1 MITSLCIFLAS
12 VRSAVDLH
20 AVKSAVGV
28 SKSRQDLN
36 SVLQLVRTPSV
47 GRALVAKLKVKDPLL
62 SKQGIFK
69 NAGAYLPIRTVRKCI
84 LKFFRIK
91 KYMIFVLKQNKII
104 QMSNVWSEGFSKNN
118 NFDKFECNFAY
129 HQKNVWVRPW
139 NVMSKQHKITNIC
152 YIYVRGAP
160 NSAKFLPDTV
170 EKLFFTRTNKKNFVT

>member
-47 GRALVAKLKVKDPLL
+47 GRALVVKLKVKDPLL

-69 NAGAYLPIRTVRKCI
+69 NAGAYLPIRKVRKRV

-104 QMSNVWSEGFSKNN
+104 QMSNV
-118 NFDKFECNFAY
+118 
-129 HQKNVWVRPW
+129 
-139 NVMSKQHKITNIC
+139 
-152 YIYVRGAP
+152 
-160 NSAKFLPDTV
+160 
-170 EKLFFTRTNKKNFVT
+170 